1 MDSTGLD
8 LAASTYPRGKR
19 ALDLILGTAGLVV
32 ASPLVGAIGLAM
44 LMSGD
49 RGPLL
54 FRAKRVGERGATISV
69 LKIRTMAYG
78 AGGAAITS
86 RDDDRVTRIGR
97 LLRRYKLD
105 ELPQLWN
112 VLKGDMALVGP
123 RPEDPVYVDLSDPLH
138 QKVFLERPG
147 ITGLAQLA
155 FRHETDLLDGPD
167 AERRYREQIL
177 PAKLKLDSDYLDR
190 RSVRLDLEILGRT
203 AASILARPAKSSVT

>member
-1 MDSTGLD
+1 VDSTVLD
-8 LAASTYPRGKR
+8 HTASPYPRGKR
-19 ALDLILGTAGLVV
+19 ALDLVL
-32 ASPLVGAIGLAM
+32 GAIALVAATPLLAVIRLAM
-44 LMSGD
+44 LISGD
-49 RGPLL
+49 RGPFL

-69 LKIRTMAYG
+69 LKIRTMASG

-86 RDDDRVTRIGR
+86 RDDDRVTPIGQ

-123 RPEDPVYVDLSDPLH
+123 RPEDPTYVDLTDPLH
-138 QKVFLERPG
+138 KKVFLARPG

-155 FRHETDLLDGPD
+155 FRHEAEMLEGPD
-167 AERRYREQIL
+167 ADRRYREQIL

-203 AASILARPAKSSVT
+203 AASILARPAKSSVA